1 MSLFS
6 FLRFAKKYG
15 VVDMQSMEMANI
27 GERPRRRN
35 ELTNLLLSSG
45 TSGSSSSGG
54 NMKRRKS
61 SKMRK
66 SYFYS

>member
-1 MSLFS
+1 MSLLS

-45 TSGSSSSGG
+45 MSGSNSGNN
-54 NMKRRKS
+54 NMKRRKA
-61 SKMRK
+61 SKTRK